1 VTSDENTIPKESAV
15 PQFDPDRISGRAKA
29 ADNDETRRAI
39 ALADTPAAR
48 ALKFKLAAAYRMLAD
63 RGFDE
68 GVAGH
73 ISVRVPDAPEYFWV
87 NPFGMLFEEIT
98 ADRLVLV
105 NEQGEILTGWP
116 LINYAG
122 FCIHSAVHQARPD
135 VHCIV
140 HSHPPAGTTFSTLGR
155 ELQMLEQVTCSFFE
169 DHVVYQEYEGVVIDP
184 SLARGIVDALGNR
197 RAAILVNHG
206 LLTCGHSI
214 EQAMTDFIDLERA
227 CDINLRALAT
237 GQELSVVPEASA
249 RQAKAVYTQPMRWG
263 FTWQALIR
271 QLSRRIDTPFAPEGW
286 GGMAGIP
293 SAEQFRY
300 SLEHPQ

>member
-1 VTSDENTIPKESAV
+1 MATTDPTNILHTETSSDADEKQRILELANTPE
-15 PQFDPDRISGRAKA
+15 
-29 ADNDETRRAI
+29 
-39 ALADTPAAR
+39 AR
-48 ALKFKLAAAYRMLAD
+48 EERVKLAAAYRMIAR
-63 RGFDE
+63 RGLDD
-68 GVAGH
+68 GIAGH
-73 ISVRVPDAPEYFWV
+73 ISLRVPGAPSYFWV
-87 NPFGMLFEEIT
+87 NPFGLLFEEIT

-105 NEQGEILTGWP
+105 NEQGEILSGWP

-122 FCIHSAVHQARPD
+122 FCIHSAIHQARPD

-169 DHVVYQEYEGVVIDP
+169 DHVVYREYEGVVIDP
-184 SLARGIVDALGNR
+184 SLARGIADALGNR

-206 LLTCGHSI
+206 LLTCGQSI

-227 CDINLRALAT
+227 CEINLRALAT
-237 GQELSVVPEASA
+237 GQELRVVPNASA
-249 RQAKAVYTQPMRWG
+249 QQAKAVYTQPMRWG

-271 QLSRRIDTPFAPEGW
+271 QLSRRIDTPFAPEDW

-293 SAEQFRY
+293 TAEQFRY
-300 SLEHPQ
+300 SLEHPPA